1 MRGRILE
8 KLCSERSV
16 MQIDGH
22 SSVIIKKSFFTIKT
36 PNVHVELR
44 LMTYTVYFLQI
55 ILRDIYWCTLI
66 CKRINGT
73 YVFDTT
79 WRKN

>member
-22 SSVIIKKSFFTIKT
+22 SSVIMKRISFFFTVKT
-36 PNVHVELR
+36 PNVHIEFW

-55 ILRDIYWCTLI
+55 I
-66 CKRINGT
+66 
-73 YVFDTT
+73 F
-79 WRKN
+79 

>member
-55 ILRDIYWCTLI
+55 ILRDI
-66 CKRINGT
+66 
-73 YVFDTT
+73 
-79 WRKN
+79 